1 METPVLVELNQP
13 KDSKIPRRNQE
24 IANGGI
30 RVALTIVLERKE
42 RGVREKGEGVSSVQ
56 WG

>member
-13 KDSKIPRRNQE
+13 KDSKIPWRNQE
-24 IANGGI
+24 IANGDI